1 MCPKIMNI
9 NIPHDIEET
18 AKKVAEEQSI
28 LKPTFEIH
36 ENVKDKGALGNLYFV
51 SLIDSTNNRVIK
63 LIIKKAPQDSHMS
76 SEIVKKTYRNENYFY
91 RELWP
96 TFKSLQRLFLNRH
109 FFDAI
114 PKYYLTISSGEEPQQ
129 IVLEDLNCKNFHI
142 LKRNCFFDKPHLEL
156 VLKEYGKF
164 HALSFV
170 LKRKFPE
177 DFLELCQK
185 FTNVFSEM
193 ENVPLFTESLKLIF
207 KQCYDIFRN
216 DTDEI
221 LRAKLE
227 EYVENGIDI
236 FFKSLKY
243 GGDNTVLLH
252 GDCWSSNIMFKY
264 NVSIL

>member
-1 MCPKIMNI
+1 MCPTIMNI

-18 AKKVAEEQSI
+18 ARKVAEEQSI
-28 LKPTFEIH
+28 LKPTFQIH
-36 ENVKDKGALGNLYFV
+36 ENVEDKGALGNIYYV

-63 LIIKKAPQDSHMS
+63 LIIKKAPQDSHIS
-76 SEIVKKTYRNENYFY
+76 SEIVKKTYKNENYFY
-91 RELWP
+91 TELWP
-96 TFKSLQRLFLNRH
+96 TFKSLQESFLNGH

-114 PKYYLTISSGEEPQQ
+114 PKYYLTITSGEEPHQ

-142 LKRNCFFDKPHLEL
+142 IKRNCFFDRAHLEL

-164 HALSFV
+164 HALSLV
-170 LKRKFPE
+170 LKQKFPE
-177 DFLELCQK
+177 SFLELSQK

-193 ENVPLFTESLKLIF
+193 ENVSLFTDSLKLIF

-221 LRAKLE
+221 LLAKLK
-227 EYVENGIDI
+227 EYVKNGVEIY
-236 FFKSLKY
+236 FKSVKY
-243 GGDNTVLLH
+243 VGDNTVLLH

-264 NVSIL
+264 NVSIM